1 MMLVMDFF
9 AGKAKVLEMI
19 GFIYRSINEVVFE
32 GANEFS
38 HCDAINYKP
47 KKNTLMCWPVHLRGI
62 QISFKQLSL
71 KLSIVRE
78 VRKGRR
84 EKKAKTPSSVLSDL
98 ECACV

>member
-38 HCDAINYKP
+38 HCDAINQ
-47 KKNTLMCWPVHLRGI
+47 KKYLD
-62 QISFKQLSL
+62 
-71 KLSIVRE
+71 
-78 VRKGRR
+78 
-84 EKKAKTPSSVLSDL
+84 VLASASPRYSDL
-98 ECACV
+98 F

>member
-38 HCDAINYKP
+38 HCDAINQ
-47 KKNTLMCWPVHLRGI
+47 KKIP
-62 QISFKQLSL
+62 
-71 KLSIVRE
+71 
-78 VRKGRR
+78 
-84 EKKAKTPSSVLSDL
+84 
-98 ECACV
+98 